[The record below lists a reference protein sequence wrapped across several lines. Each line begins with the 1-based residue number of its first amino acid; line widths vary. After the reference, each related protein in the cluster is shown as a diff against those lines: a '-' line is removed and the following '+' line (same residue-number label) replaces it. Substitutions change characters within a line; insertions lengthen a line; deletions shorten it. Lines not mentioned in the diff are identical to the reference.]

1 MEKHGGAI
9 GRENHRYLPDAHR
22 ARAAAS
28 NRARALVRAGK
39 GEARRDTD
47 CGQNSPR
54 SGPEIKAHSLR
65 HIQHRP
71 DESKAY
77 CTRKMVLTMG
87 STLINQAGA
96 VIGSDY
102 LNGQK
107 TPVGIVGLFLGS
119 NGVLPTPDQTYH
131 DFWQLIASGA
141 QGI

>member
-87 STLINQAGA
+87 STLLLPRYMLACGFLRGA
-96 VIGSDY
+96 IKWRCWDE
-102 LNGQK
+102 Q
-107 TPVGIVGLFLGS
+107 
-119 NGVLPTPDQTYH
+119 Q
-131 DFWQLIASGA
+131 
-141 QGI
+141 

>member
-87 STLINQAGA
+87 STLSALSN
-96 VIGSDY
+96 S
-102 LNGQK
+102 
-107 TPVGIVGLFLGS
+107 FLAA
-119 NGVLPTPDQTYH
+119 L
-131 DFWQLIASGA
+131 
-141 QGI
+141 